1 MKQRK
6 NGEYA
11 CRKGQRC
18 NILAFVKSN
27 YSKMS
32 SQTELSLYYE
42 NKLQT
47 YLNNEQFD
55 NPKSDT
61 DVQVVRI
68 NSIQRIICW
77 SLYFL
82 KDSDLLIFFK
92 GRYR

>member
-6 NGEYA
+6 NFEYA
-11 CRKGQRC
+11 CRKGQTC
-18 NILAFVKSN
+18 SILVFVKSN

-32 SQTELSLYYE
+32 SQTELNLYYE

-61 DVQVVRI
+61 DVQVVTI
-68 NSIQRIICW
+68 NSIQRKDII
-77 SLYFL
+77 Y
-82 KDSDLLIFFK
+82 KDI
-92 GRYR
+92 